1 MSYQPSGLQ
10 TLFLWRLLAN
20 GGGAF
25 LRDTK
30 PKLDVKKDRKPL
42 VAAGLIEIEKR
53 KDPQPKKRAQR
64 INYAF
69 LTEQGWQWAA
79 EHLDAEV
86 SDKSPAAGPILRD
99 ILAKLKTHLERQ
111 HISLAD
117 FITGPAVQEESA
129 ETAAQESAVEA
140 GGD

>member
-53 KDPQPKKRAQR
+53 KDPQPKKRAQK

-79 EHLDAEV
+79 GHLDAEV
-86 SDKSPAAGPILRD
+86 SVAAGRFDLEGPHLGIDLEDRD
-99 ILAKLKTHLERQ
+99 VER
-111 HISLAD
+111 
-117 FITGPAVQEESA
+117 
-129 ETAAQESAVEA
+129 TAAKVEY
-140 GGD
+140 GDTLLLLLLVEPVG